1 MIILRQKEFARAIP
15 KEALVRELE
24 RRGVAGKIRSTLGG
38 GSPKYV
44 SMNFKT
50 VVNPKYVKE
59 TEAAWQR
66 MQNQGKSLAT
76 GNYKDLGIHQRINH
90 KGTLNYSHAKQGEWI
105 SDLSA
110 GGKRARLPKKY
121 SFLNDHPSTLY
132 MTEPSALVASKQNWD
147 FSKSFLH

>member
-24 RRGVAGKIRSTLGG
+24 RRGLTKKLG
-38 GSPKYV
+38 SISAPKYV
-44 SMNFKT
+44 SYQYRT

-59 TEAAWQR
+59 TEAAWQKL
-66 MQNQGKSLAT
+66 QNQGKSLST

-90 KGTLNYSHAKQGEWI
+90 KGTLNYKKGDWT

-110 GGKRARLPKKY
+110 GGKRARISY
-121 SFLNDHPSTLY
+121 GYNNDHPSLFY
-132 MTEPSALVASKQNWD
+132 MENPAMKVANKRKWD
-147 FSKSFLH
+147 FSKDFPEKRYIKR